1 MNGMHACMQKNQN
14 YSFNQLYT
22 NMFCFRFVQINLD
35 MHSMFRL
42 SCLLLSSIGLAVLY
56 VTFKDHNKSG
66 HFKPSPS
73 LRPLSE
79 QELVFLRKP
88 KWSHFRARLKKL
100 SFKQI
105 SRKRI
110 RPEKADGQHCW
121 SMDAIKVILIHVLSA
136 AKSHHLNGKENPA
149 NMH

>member
-1 MNGMHACMQKNQN
+1 
-14 YSFNQLYT
+14 
-22 NMFCFRFVQINLD
+22 
-35 MHSMFRL
+35 MFRL

-100 SFKQI
+100 SYNK
-105 SRKRI
+105 SRGKGSVLKR
-110 RPEKADGQHCW
+110 Q
-121 SMDAIKVILIHVLSA
+121 MDSTVGRWMQLKWYMYYRQQKVIIWTEKKIQRTCIKLDVCLWFEMFTFSWLIEDVWIFTLVPECRKFLA
-136 AKSHHLNGKENPA
+136 VPFL
-149 NMH
+149 